1 MINTAKQLYEE
12 LSRDYKPNIKRPELG
27 EFCTLRYFGT
37 EETVEFSIGWYDKFI
52 VKFRPQTVGVKYTK
66 IDSSTKESKT
76 VSKSFSLEQENLLDT
91 ILALYVK

>member
-1 MINTAKQLYEE
+1 MINTAKQLYDEISKE
-12 LSRDYKPNIKRPELG
+12 YKPNVKRPELG
-27 EFCTLRYFGT
+27 EFCTLKYLGKGD
-37 EETVEFSIGWYDKFI
+37 TVEFSIGWYDKFI